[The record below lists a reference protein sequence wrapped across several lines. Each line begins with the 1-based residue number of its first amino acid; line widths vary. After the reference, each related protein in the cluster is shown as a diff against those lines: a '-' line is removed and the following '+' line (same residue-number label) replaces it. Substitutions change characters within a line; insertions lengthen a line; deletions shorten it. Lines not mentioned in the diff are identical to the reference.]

1 VAEARLRKAVELNPF
16 HASAHAMLA
25 SVLTTGPAE
34 KRAQAIPAA
43 QTAVKLAPADAF
55 ANRVLALALWNVG
68 ERDAAL
74 ARARL
79 SLTLADNDG
88 QRRQSQQLLDFFA
101 KNAAAR

>member
-1 VAEARLRKAVELNPF
+1 
-16 HASAHAMLA
+16 
-25 SVLTTGPAE
+25 
-34 KRAQAIPAA
+34 
-43 QTAVKLAPADAF
+43 
-55 ANRVLALALWNVG
+55 LWNVG
-68 ERDAAL
+68 QRDAAL